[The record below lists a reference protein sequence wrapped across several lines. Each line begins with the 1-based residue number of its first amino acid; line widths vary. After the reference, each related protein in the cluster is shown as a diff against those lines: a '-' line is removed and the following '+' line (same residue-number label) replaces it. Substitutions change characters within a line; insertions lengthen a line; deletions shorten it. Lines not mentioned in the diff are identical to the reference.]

1 MARHDTLY
9 VSDLDGT
16 LLGADSRVSEQSR
29 EIITEL
35 SGAGYQITVA
45 TARTPATV
53 VPLLAGT
60 LTLPPAITMT
70 GAALWARQ
78 PAPGHYQ
85 NCRFF
90 SPQESAG
97 VLAALDA
104 CGLKP
109 FIYTLP
115 AESTVLEVYNSSR
128 ELSRPQESF
137 VDQRRNLPLKRFH
150 LGRNAPAELLNG
162 RVLLFLVLGPIEPVM
177 AAAAE
182 LRSSGQGEVS
192 AYPDNF
198 NPRLGI
204 LEILAPGVSKASAV
218 QTLAAELGLPRIV
231 AFGDNLNDLP
241 MFDVATEGVA
251 VGNAQPQ
258 VLERADHIIASN
270 TSPAA
275 VARFILED

>member
-29 EIITEL
+29 EIITDL
-35 SGAGYQITVA
+35 SRRGYQITVA

-70 GAALWARQ
+70 GATLWDRQ
-78 PAPGHYQ
+78 PAPGQYR

-90 SPQESAG
+90 SRQDSRT
-97 VLAALDA
+97 VLTALDA
-104 CGLKP
+104 CGLRP
-109 FIYTLP
+109 FVYTLP
-115 AESTVLEVYNSSR
+115 SGSQVLEVYNLTR
-128 ELSRPQESF
+128 ELSRAQESF

-150 LGRNAPAELLNG
+150 LGSSTPAELLES

-182 LRSSGQGEVS
+182 LRRTGAGEVS

-198 NPRLGI
+198 NPALGI

-218 QTLAAELGLPRIV
+218 SALARELELERV
-231 AFGDNLNDLP
+231 VVFGDNLNDLP
-241 MFDVATEGVA
+241 MFSVATESVA
-251 VGNAQPQ
+251 VGNAQPE
-258 VLERADHIIASN
+258 VLARATHIIAPN
-270 TSPAA
+270 TASS
-275 VARFILED
+275 VAHFILND